1 MTDVVRTKDLRNA
14 EVTSGGALVRTVDD
28 VIRSPNRRKAA
39 DTMAQAHSPSN
50 PEAVAG
56 VYRPDLL
63 LKHLQRQG
71 ASGEEIT
78 AAAILSDQADNM
90 ERLALEMERWRQEAI
105 RWEGEE
111 RKRASERDRMRAAL
125 ERWSHDGRLQTFE
138 DRERFR
144 HEARELIGDR
154 PAVETSAPQAPI
166 AKVTVTDGDL
176 ATVEL
181 YAPGLPPGTHDLY
194 CEPTNRVPPL
204 KASETR
210 DPLDAWRDM
219 DSAPKDGTRILALV
233 AEGQFY
239 PNCLTPNELIPVVV
253 RWTGEYSGWSIMGVG
268 GLRPTLWQPIVLSE
282 NGSEERS

>member
-1 MTDVVRTKDLRNA
+1 QEWRDNRACGCDACVSLIEAFGLESSA
-14 EVTSGGALVRTVDD
+14 EVVAEPQKVIDWNVRATAGEAAEAL
-28 VIRSPNRRKAA
+28 S
-39 DTMAQAHSPSN
+39 SN

-63 LKHLQRQG
+63 LKHVQRQG

-181 YAPGLPPGTHDLY
+181 YAPG
-194 CEPTNRVPPL
+194 
-204 KASETR
+204 
-210 DPLDAWRDM
+210 
-219 DSAPKDGTRILALV
+219 
-233 AEGQFY
+233 
-239 PNCLTPNELIPVVV
+239 
-253 RWTGEYSGWSIMGVG
+253 
-268 GLRPTLWQPIVLSE
+268 
-282 NGSEERS
+282 